1 MTHRVTSVDFL
12 SHSTAKKIGD
22 IGMGQNENFEIGFL
36 LTTHGED
43 KGNRHELHYF
53 GRSLKGPFEL
63 IFDKEE
69 NDIPCLCSTVTVLDF
84 FQ

>member
-1 MTHRVTSVDFL
+1 MNL
-12 SHSTAKKIGD
+12 SK
-22 IGMGQNENFEIGFL
+22 
-36 LTTHGED
+36 
-43 KGNRHELHYF
+43 
-53 GRSLKGPFEL
+53 P